1 MSDPVVLLSTGDV
14 VGPAGG
20 VTNNSMVMF
29 NGTSGKLIKGNN
41 AVVTAAGLALLDDV
55 DAAAQR
61 TTLGLKTGAVT
72 NKTTSTTDP
81 TVGSLT
87 KVGDFGIGG
96 MLDLQSTIFV
106 TGKPQDL
113 YSKGFVKGF
122 ADGGP
127 AGLAIPGIVGINYGV
142 LEVNAHW
149 SEPSGADGIMRSFTK
164 GGAGV
169 VYTQTMANAT
179 TWGSWVKN
187 GASAAW
193 RLSTTA
199 VIDLNTITEGGW
211 FQGILGATNAN
222 LPALGY
228 FYLQVMNYAA
238 SPGNCTQVAYEYASS
253 TTAPRKFIRGNF
265 AGTWTPWREIAL
277 INSPAFTGTPTAPTA
292 SAGTNTTQV
301 ATTAFVTTA
310 VAAAPMLGIGQSWQ
324 DVTASRNWD
333 TTYTNTTGKPIQI
346 SVNALDTVNGNLSID
361 LYVGGVKIANHFLGG
376 STQATVSAVVPPGAT
391 YRVVRLDTNDTILV
405 WAELR

>member
-20 VTNNSMVMF
+20 VTDNSMVLF
-29 NGTSGKLIKGNN
+29 SGTSGKIIKGNN

-87 KVGDFGIGG
+87 KVGDFGVGG
-96 MLDLQSTIFV
+96 MLDLRSTIFV

-149 SEPSGADGIMRSFTK
+149 SEPSGADGIMRSFTQ

-169 VYTQTMANAT
+169 VYTQAMANAT

-199 VIDLNTITEGGW
+199 AIDLNTITEGGW

-228 FYLQVMNYAA
+228 FYLQVMNYES
-238 SPGNCTQVAYEYASS
+238 SPGNCTQVAYEYTSS
-253 TTAPRKFIRGNF
+253 TTPPRQFIRGSY

-277 INSPAFTGTPTAPTA
+277 INSPAFTGVPTAPTPSIGTRSTAIATMQNFANEFGA
-292 SAGTNTTQV
+292 SLAANGYQKLPSGLIIQWGSLSVNTDATGAVVFPV
-301 ATTAFVTTA
+301 AFPNAFLNAHATAVRPSASNDYGVSVNSTSTTGLSIVNDGVTTTVYWMA
-310 VAAAPMLGIGQSWQ
+310 LG
-324 DVTASRNWD
+324 
-333 TTYTNTTGKPIQI
+333 Y
-346 SVNALDTVNGNLSID
+346 
-361 LYVGGVKIANHFLGG
+361 
-376 STQATVSAVVPPGAT
+376 
-391 YRVVRLDTNDTILV
+391 
-405 WAELR
+405 

>member
-20 VTNNSMVMF
+20 VTDNSMVLF
-29 NGTSGKLIKGNN
+29 SGTSGKLIKGNN

-81 TVGSLT
+81 TIGSLT
-87 KVGDFGIGG
+87 KVGDFGVGG
-96 MLDLQSTIFV
+96 MLDLRSTIFV

-149 SEPSGADGIMRSFTK
+149 SEPSGADGIMRSFTQ

-169 VYTQTMANAT
+169 VYTQAMANAT

-199 VIDLNTITEGGW
+199 AIDLNTITEGGW

-228 FYLQVMNYAA
+228 FYLQVMNYAS
-238 SPGNCTQVAYEYASS
+238 SPGNCTQVAYEYTSS
-253 TTAPRKFIRGNF
+253 TTAPRQFIRGSY

-277 INSPAFTGTPTAPTA
+277 TDSPAFTGTPTAPTA
-292 SAGTNTTQV
+292 SAGTNTTQL
-301 ATTAFVTTA
+301 ANTAFVKTA
-310 VAAAPMLGIGQSWQ
+310 IDNVNILKSIGIDQTWQS
-324 DVTASRNWD
+324 VIASRVLG
-333 TTYTNTTGKPIQI
+333 TTYTNSTGRPIAI
-346 SVNALDTVNGNLSID
+346 SFVPVASSNKTHSLTINGS
-361 LYVGGVKIANHFLGG
+361 VIA
-376 STQATVSAVVPPGAT
+376 STSYGTATVKVQLFGIVPPGGT
-391 YRVVRLDTNDTILV
+391 YKVDSTSTIET
-405 WAELR
+405 WMELR